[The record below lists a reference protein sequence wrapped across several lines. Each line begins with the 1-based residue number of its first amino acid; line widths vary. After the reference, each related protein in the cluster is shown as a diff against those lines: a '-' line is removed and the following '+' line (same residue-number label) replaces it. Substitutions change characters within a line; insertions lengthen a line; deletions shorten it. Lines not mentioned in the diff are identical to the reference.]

1 MMILEEYYFFKPGH
15 LCFNECHMIF
25 LCVFVTLTIS
35 IKYPKII
42 SVILSFWIKKHTVV
56 DSLHFITFK
65 YVMLLITNSA

>member
-15 LCFNECHMIF
+15 LCFKECHMNF

-42 SVILSFWIKKHTVV
+42 SDILSFWIKKHTVV
-56 DSLHFITFK
+56 DSLHFITF
-65 YVMLLITNSA
+65 